1 MIEGQLEFE
10 EVHDTYRRRVHAYL
24 ARFVG
29 ESEADDL
36 TQEVFARVS
45 QSLKTFR
52 GGSRLSTWI
61 YRIAA
66 NAALDR
72 LRKKGRS
79 GEELSIDAAGD
90 REDQNTWTG
99 EMRRL
104 DQQMIHREMND
115 CIRNV
120 VSELP
125 EKYRTILE
133 LSEFEG
139 FRDDEI
145 AGILSLSLE
154 SVKIRLHR
162 GRAKLKEE
170 LSRRCIL
177 YRDERN
183 EFACEPKNGF
193 LMGQPTRV

>member
-1 MIEGQLEFE
+1 MIEGKSDFKEIYQ
-10 EVHDTYRRRVHAYL
+10 TYRHRIRAHMGKI
-24 ARFVG
+24 VG
-29 ESEADDL
+29 EAEAEDL
-36 TQEVFARVS
+36 TQEVFTKVS
-45 QSLKTFR
+45 QSLKSFR
-52 GGSRLSTWI
+52 ADSRLSTWI
-61 YRIAA
+61 YRIAT

-72 LRKKGRS
+72 IRKRDRS
-79 GEELSIDAAGD
+79 GEVLPVDAAGD
-90 REDQNTWTG
+90 REDRNAWNG
-99 EMRRL
+99 DVERL
-104 DQQMIHREMND
+104 EHQVIRREMND

-125 EKYRTILE
+125 EKYRTVLI

-139 FRDDEI
+139 FKDEEI
-145 AGILSLSLE
+145 AGIIDLRLE

-183 EFACEPKNGF
+183 EFACDLKDEFRNSH
-193 LMGQPTRV
+193 PTIV

>member
-1 MIEGQLEFE
+1 LEFNE
-10 EVHDTYRRRVHAYL
+10 IHETYRHRVRAYL
-24 ARFVG
+24 ERFVG
-29 ESEADDL
+29 EAESEDL

-52 GGSRLSTWI
+52 GDSRLSTWI

-66 NAALDR
+66 NAAMDR
-72 LRKKGRS
+72 LRQKGRI
-79 GEELSIDAAGD
+79 GEELSIDAAED
-90 REDQNTWTG
+90 REDQNAWTG
-99 EMRRL
+99 ETRRL
-104 DQQMIHREMND
+104 DQQVIHREMND

-125 EKYRTILE
+125 EKYRMILE

-139 FRDDEI
+139 FRDGEI
-145 AGILSLSLE
+145 ARILGISLE
-154 SVKIRLHR
+154 SVKVRLHR

-183 EFACEPKNGF
+183 EFACEQKNGF
-193 LMGQPTRV
+193 RMGQPTRV